1 MEQFN
6 KHSAYALMNA
16 LKYIRKYVNK
26 YPYFLVLFLLQE
38 KWLLRVYTMAQLNV
52 QCCVVLLNFI

>member
-1 MEQFN
+1 MKKPNLKEKFMEQFN

-38 KWLLRVYTMAQLNV
+38 K
-52 QCCVVLLNFI
+52 